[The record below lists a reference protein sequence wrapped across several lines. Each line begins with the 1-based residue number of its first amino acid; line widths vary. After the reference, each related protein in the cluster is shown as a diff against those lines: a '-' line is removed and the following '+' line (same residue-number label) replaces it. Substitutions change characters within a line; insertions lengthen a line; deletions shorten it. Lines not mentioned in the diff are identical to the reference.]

1 MSRNKKY
8 FWMKLKEDF
17 FEDDTIEWL
26 EEQPN
31 GKEYALFY
39 LKLCLKSLK
48 NDGVLIRKVGD
59 MLIPYDAKKIAE
71 LTRTD
76 IDTVVVAMEIFK
88 KINLVEILENGEIYM
103 KAMENMVGSETDAAI
118 RVRKHRALQEQKM
131 LALQCNTDETETK
144 QNCSP
149 EIEKEK
155 EKEKEKEGKPKRSF
169 VPPSVEDVENYCREK
184 GYRTVNAMAFVSFY
198 ESKGWK
204 VGKDKM
210 SSWKSAVAGWE
221 ARNRQADPAA
231 ASKPAAPAANDAL
244 ARRKQMMG
252 G

>member
-8 FWMKLKEDF
+8 YWMKLKEDF

-71 LTRTD
+71 ITKTD
-76 IDTVVVAMEIFK
+76 IDTVVVAMELFK

-103 KAMENMVGSETDAAI
+103 KAMENMVGSETDSAI
-118 RVRKHRALQEQKM
+118 RVRKHRALKEQEM
-131 LALQCNTDETETK
+131 LMLQCNTDETAGK
-144 QNCSP
+144 QKCSP
-149 EIEKEK
+149 EKEK
-155 EKEKEKEGKPKRSF
+155 EKEKEKEGKTKRSF
-169 VPPSVEDVENYCREK
+169 VPPSIEDVEAYCREK
-184 GYRTVNAMAFVSFY
+184 GYHTVNAVAFVAFY

-204 VGKDKM
+204 VGKEKM

-221 ARNRQADPAA
+221 ARNKPKEPAATPAA
-231 ASKPAAPAANDAL
+231 APKTNDAL
-244 ARRKQMMG
+244 ERRRQMMG